1 MKLQPLLDYIQQ
13 YIKLTKEEESLLLS
27 KITVRKFRK
36 SDFIVQNG
44 EVCRFENFIL
54 SGCVKTYFIDQ
65 NGQEIIVMLAIENW
79 WTADLGSFIAREP
92 AKLNVQCVEKTELAQ
107 IHYDDLQ
114 ELYQQIPML
123 ERFFRLII
131 QQAFVA
137 AQNRIIRN
145 YCEPAKERYLQFREQ
160 YAAIEQRVP
169 QYMVASYLGITKEF
183 LSKIRHQLLNEK

>member
-1 MKLQPLLDYIQQ
+1 MKLQPLLDYINN
-13 YIKLTKEEESLLLS
+13 YITLSKDEELLLLS

-36 SDFIVQNG
+36 ADFIVQNG
-44 EVCRFENFIL
+44 DICHFENFVL

-65 NGQEIIVMLAIENW
+65 DGQEIIIMLAIENW
-79 WTADLGSFIAREP
+79 WTADLGSFISRQPAR
-92 AKLNVQCVEKTELAQ
+92 LNVQCVEKTELAQ
-107 IHYDDLQ
+107 IHFDDLQ
-114 ELYQQIPML
+114 QLYQQIPKL

-145 YCEPAKERYLQFREQ
+145 YCESAKERYLQFREQ

-183 LSKIRHQLLNEK
+183 LSKIRNQLLNEK